1 LKSAAARRWRQDW
14 ESETSLVIQHD
25 VDIMKTL
32 AATMIDCD
40 PRFEVRP
47 GTKPIEQKPTEH
59 DAFEVEVGAPIRE

>member
-40 PRFEVRP
+40 PRFEIIP
-47 GTKPIEQKPTEH
+47 GTKPTEH
-59 DAFEVEVGAPIRE
+59 DAFEIEVGAPIPE